1 MQPRPLFFILLWSL
15 IVAEPGRAHDL
26 SSILGD
32 RWEANN
38 LRAIYAYD
46 YEEVPSPESMSRHEL
61 RALEWTLVS
70 LEKMLHPTVI
80 RALRPTIHRRTTPD
94 EWDALRLRS
103 NRAPS
108 VDVYVNDYVFLF
120 VVNKQPSNPPQNGQS
135 RPFDV
140 SAILDADAVFLPCI
154 EITDFGTGRRLR
166 TAARGMYGFRLYE
179 PAGVQLE
186 PERIFVALVDYGFTD
201 TKSPPASPRQSLLD
215 STSLRARMRQPPV
228 DSNLNLWVSDLG
240 VAPTWSPMVIPQ
252 YWPEWFEGAKSGN

>member
-1 MQPRPLFFILLWSL
+1 M
-15 IVAEPGRAHDL
+15 GC
-26 SSILGD
+26 
-32 RWEANN
+32 
-38 LRAIYAYD
+38 
-46 YEEVPSPESMSRHEL
+46 
-61 RALEWTLVS
+61 
-70 LEKMLHPTVI
+70 
-80 RALRPTIHRRTTPD
+80 
-94 EWDALRLRS
+94 LRLRS

-201 TKSPPASPRQSLLD
+201 TKSPPASPSQDATASCGLKPEPVGVRLGGGSYLESDGDSPILAGVVRRCQVGKLNPRGLNCEAMSEAAAPQEISPTASLTPTN
-215 STSLRARMRQPPV
+215 S
-228 DSNLNLWVSDLG
+228 
-240 VAPTWSPMVIPQ
+240 APRIRW
-252 YWPEWFEGAKSGN
+252 